1 MADPATL
8 TLIAKV
14 AIAAAT
20 DKRTWKI
27 IGVIIAAL
35 LTPLIMVVVIIS
47 LVSGAA
53 SHNNAAL
60 DLSFNGGAIPS
71 QIPGEYAD
79 HIRDMRGSFSEL
91 DNAIEDINM
100 ELESG
105 SLDEKRVKAIFY
117 SLFFGANTLSMD
129 GDDYSKFVDCFV
141 SYETQ
146 YDKETDISSTITIPL
161 TSLREIYSN
170 LEITLKRAITDE
182 DKANASEI
190 YSRID

>member
-8 TLIAKV
+8 LIAKV

-53 SHNNAAL
+53 NHNNAAI
-60 DLSFNGGAIPS
+60 DLSFHGGAIPS

-79 HIRDMRGSFSEL
+79 HIRDMRDSFSEL
-91 DNAIEDINM
+91 DNAIEDINI

-105 SLDEKRVKAIFY
+105 SLDEVRVKAIFY
-117 SLFFGANTLSMD
+117 SLFFGADNASMD
-129 GDDYSKFVDCFV
+129 SDDYSKFVECFV
-141 SYETQ
+141 SYEIQ
-146 YDKETDISSTITIPL
+146 YDKGTDTSYTVTILI
-161 TSLREIYSN
+161 TSLRKIYSN
-170 LEITLKRAITDE
+170 LENTLKRTITDE
-182 DKANASEI
+182 DKVNASEI
-190 YSRID
+190 YSRVH